1 MARFATIL
9 SVLVSAATIETALA
23 GPACAYRYRG
33 KPECVEKCKVVLPV
47 AGDNA
52 KLIEE
57 YVAAACGSSVSSVP
71 AQTSAVRTSAAAS
84 STSAAPQVT
93 SSTVVP
99 TTTTVQTSQTTA
111 VSTTSVSSR
120 SVSSSTTIVP
130 TTQNALV
137 NTTPTTTRSSTTR
150 VVTTAAPVTT
160 SRAVTTAAPVTT
172 QRPATTAAQP
182 VTTSAPSNGGSTGS
196 TSGGDIAD
204 YLAGHNTIRRNHG
217 ASDLTWSDELASAAQ
232 KWANNC
238 QWKHSGGAVGPY
250 GENLAAGTNL
260 GIRAAIKLWTDEVS
274 DYNPAN
280 PTFSHFTQVVWKGTT
295 QVGCAVQT
303 CTGILGSSPAKFYVC
318 EYNPPG
324 NVAGRFGDNVQV

>member
-9 SVLVSAATIETALA
+9 SVLVSAATLETALA

-33 KPECVEKCKVVLPV
+33 KPECVEKCRVVLPV
-47 AGDNA
+47 ANNNA

-57 YVAAACGSSVSSVP
+57 YIAVACGSSVSSIA
-71 AQTSAVRTSAAAS
+71 AQTSAV
-84 STSAAPQVT
+84 STSAAVTSTSVAPQT
-93 SSTVVP
+93 SSTTVP
-99 TTTTVQTSQTTA
+99 TTTSVQTSQTAT
-111 VSTTSVSSR
+111 VSSTTSVSS
-120 SVSSSTTIVP
+120 SSAANLAP
-130 TTQNALV
+130 TTQDAPAD
-137 NTTPTTTRSSTTR
+137 TTPTTTSSSSTRVVTTPPPATTSR

-160 SRAVTTAAPVTT
+160 PPRPTTTAAPPPTT
-172 QRPATTAAQP
+172 P
-182 VTTSAPSNGGSTGS
+182 APSNGGSTGS

-232 KWANNC
+232 RWANNC
-238 QWKHSGGAVGPY
+238 QWKHSGGAVGPF

-274 DYNPAN
+274 DYNPAS

-303 CTGILGSSPAKFYVC
+303 CTGILGNSPAKFYVC

-324 NVAGRFGDNVQV
+324 NVAGRFGENVQV